1 MIDLW
6 IGAGVLSLVAL
17 AFLLVPLLRGRHAQ
31 AEEDRTALNVA
42 LYEERLGELSAQH
55 AAGTLSAEQ
64 LEAGRA
70 DAARELLEDT
80 EQQDVRP
87 VSRLGRSI
95 PLIAALLVPLAGFG
109 LYMHWGASDK
119 LELAREFAEQP
130 KSAEEMTQRLE
141 KAVQSQP
148 DSPDAWYFLAR
159 TYMSQE
165 RPKQAAAAFERV
177 VELSGREPDLLGQW
191 AQALY
196 FAGDRQWSKQLQL
209 LVDEALQADPNEVTS
224 LGLLGIAAYED
235 QRYQEAADHWER
247 LVKSLPE
254 DDPSREAI
262 RGGIA
267 QARAQAGQAAGEPAA
282 EPSASNAEPAAA
294 QGEAKVQVA
303 VSLGD
308 EAKARVQPG
317 DVVFVFARAVSGPAV
332 PLAAKRLTIDQ
343 LPLEVSLSDADA
355 MAPQFLLSS
364 AEQVRLY
371 ARVSRSG
378 DATKGEWI
386 GQSEPLSVRGED
398 SVATLVINQ
407 AETP

>member
-1 MIDLW
+1 MIDFW
-6 IGAGVLSLVAL
+6 IGAGVLLLVAL
-17 AFLLVPLLRGRHAQ
+17 AFLLIPLLRGRRAQ
-31 AEEDRTALNVA
+31 AVEDRTALNVA
-42 LYEERLGELSAQH
+42 LYQERLGELAAQH

-70 DAARELLEDT
+70 DAARELLDDT

-95 PLIAALLVPLAGFG
+95 PLIAALLVPLAGYG

-119 LELAREFAEQP
+119 LELAREFAQQP
-130 KSAEEMTQRLE
+130 KSADEMIQRLE
-141 KAVQSQP
+141 KAVQTQP

-196 FAGDRQWSKQLQL
+196 FAGDRQWSKQLQS

>member
-1 MIDLW
+1 MIDFW
-6 IGAGVLSLVAL
+6 IGAGVLLLVAL
-17 AFLLVPLLRGRHAQ
+17 AFPLVPLLRGRRAQ

-80 EQQDVRP
+80 EQQGVRP
-87 VSRLGRSI
+87 MSRLGKAI
-95 PLIAALLVPLAGFG
+95 PLVVALLVPLAGYG

-119 LELAREFAEQP
+119 LELARQFIEQP
-130 KSAEEMTQRLE
+130 KSVADITQRLE
-141 KAVQSQP
+141 KAVQAQP

-165 RPKQAAAAFERV
+165 RPADAAAAFERV
-177 VELSGREPDLLGQW
+177 VALSGREPDLLGQW

-196 FAGDRQWSKQLQL
+196 FAGDRQWSKQLQAL
-209 LVDEALQADPNEVTS
+209 TDEALQADPNEVTS

-235 QRYQEAADHWER
+235 KRYQEAADYWER
-247 LVKSLPE
+247 LVTSLPE

-267 QARAQAGQAAGEPAA
+267 QARAQAGQPAGEAAAKPAA
-282 EPSASNAEPAAA
+282 PTAGPAAA
-294 QGEAKVQVA
+294 QGEAKVQVT
-303 VSLGD
+303 VSLGE

-332 PLAAKRLTIDQ
+332 PLAAKRLTIDD

-364 AEQVRLY
+364 VEQVRLY
-371 ARVSRSG
+371 ARISRSG

-386 GQSEPLSVRGED
+386 GQTEPLSVRGD
-398 SVATLVINQ
+398 SVASLVIDQ
-407 AETP
+407 PEAR